1 MDLGFVFSNICV
13 LLFVVLFTGGDEAS
27 CPCPAIPPKN
37 LTKTPPKE
45 CFKINAKY
53 RYSCIEGYVRRVGT
67 SGLTRCQQTTDG
79 AAKWSISSL
88 ECIRDP
94 KLPPVI
100 TTTTTTT
107 KEPVKSD
114 STIPQLTS
122 IKKPETTF
130 SQGCR
135 RGAAFARCA
144 RGSRFGVGGRFW
156 CGADPVGVRHGCNRD
171 PIGVHRGSNRDPI
184 RVQRGCRIGWS
195 PYVQLQSSSLP
206 SSLFLERPGQQH
218 KPTSQLQTDLPM
230 QQLLPS
236 PLFHWC
242 LSVLPWWLESCS
254 IEGCLGRV
262 SRCKQKRK

>member
-94 KLPPVI
+94 KLPPIIITTTTTTIRTTTKEPVKSDSTIPQLTSIKKPETSDPKLPPVI

-122 IKKPETTF
+122 IKKPETRSSNATTVAVTTV
-130 SQGCR
+130 SLVLVCLALVVGILLYR
-135 RGAAFARCA
+135 RM
-144 RGSRFGVGGRFW
+144 SRKSI
-156 CGADPVGVRHGCNRD
+156 P
-171 PIGVHRGSNRDPI
+171 
-184 RVQRGCRIGWS
+184 
-195 PYVQLQSSSLP
+195 
-206 SSLFLERPGQQH
+206 
-218 KPTSQLQTDLPM
+218 LQTEEEMRAMNPDT
-230 QQLLPS
+230 S
-236 PLFHWC
+236 G
-242 LSVLPWWLESCS
+242 LES
-254 IEGCLGRV
+254 
-262 SRCKQKRK
+262 Q

>member
-94 KLPPVI
+94 KLPPIIITTTTTTIRTTTKEPVKSDSTIPQLTSIKKPETSDPKLPPVI

-122 IKKPETTF
+122 IKKPETTRA
-130 SQGCR
+130 SRPTAQANVTAANGSSNATTVAVTTVSLVLVCLALVVGILLYR
-135 RGAAFARCA
+135 RM
-144 RGSRFGVGGRFW
+144 SRKSI
-156 CGADPVGVRHGCNRD
+156 P
-171 PIGVHRGSNRDPI
+171 
-184 RVQRGCRIGWS
+184 
-195 PYVQLQSSSLP
+195 
-206 SSLFLERPGQQH
+206 
-218 KPTSQLQTDLPM
+218 LQTEEEMRAMNPDT
-230 QQLLPS
+230 S
-236 PLFHWC
+236 G
-242 LSVLPWWLESCS
+242 LES
-254 IEGCLGRV
+254 
-262 SRCKQKRK
+262 Q